1 MSVLR
6 GMELHLTALY
16 ECDSRGRM
24 LNERAPGGRAA
35 PRFHLAR
42 TRLGNLWRLRSD
54 LEPAV
59 AIRLATLAGKEPALG
74 DPVVPPEREEFLRRA
89 LEQSAPIEA
98 HWTGPAFGLPAVL
111 AEVPDSGALVREIAV
126 DAAARVHPELG
137 WDDAELAR
145 AGCIGAEVDGEIV
158 SVCAC
163 VRGDGKGPT
172 EAGVVTAPEHRG
184 RGYGLAVVRA
194 WCEWVSSRG
203 GEPLYSTSWD
213 NAASRALASRLEL
226 NLLGEDRHWR

>member
-1 MSVLR
+1 
-6 GMELHLTALY
+6 
-16 ECDSRGRM
+16 M

-194 WCEWVSSRG
+194 CELTRRRAAVQHLVGQRGIARAGVAARAHPARRRPALALTQPGAGAPSASSR
-203 GEPLYSTSWD
+203 
-213 NAASRALASRLEL
+213 AARMASVQIA
-226 NLLGEDRHWR
+226 